1 MGVTLAT
8 FFMDGKVLVDMQWFM
23 IRATELDM
31 DGAVIFNNL
40 GLNPSA
46 PVALFAGIE
55 FSI

>member
-1 MGVTLAT
+1 
-8 FFMDGKVLVDMQWFM
+8 MQWFM
-23 IRATELDM
+23 RRVTELDM
-31 DGAVIFNNL
+31 DGTAIFNNL

>member
-8 FFMDGKVLVDMQWFM
+8 FHLDGKVLVDMQWFM
-23 IRATELDM
+23 RRVTELDM
-31 DGAVIFNNL
+31 DGTAIFNNL